1 MGLSHLPDGAAFAHF
16 YRPLCSQALVF
27 VTLTSPTVMFL
38 VPFLTFARLSRAGDA
53 FAPDV
58 GVETKPLLKF
68 ACVASTR
75 LLKQNAM
82 GTSDSHNKV
91 YYNERQGRPIGTN
104 TLDKSAAP
112 NSRGTDFL

>member
-1 MGLSHLPDGAAFAHF
+1 MEDTEQNGVSWSRSALSFPPCHVAC
-16 YRPLCSQALVF
+16 RPNHGTGCISI
-27 VTLTSPTVMFL
+27 
-38 VPFLTFARLSRAGDA
+38 LSSS
-53 FAPDV
+53 V
-58 GVETKPLLKF
+58 
-68 ACVASTR
+68 VASTR

-112 NSRGTDFL
+112 NSRGTEFL

>member
-1 MGLSHLPDGAAFAHF
+1 
-16 YRPLCSQALVF
+16 
-27 VTLTSPTVMFL
+27 MFL

-75 LLKQNAM
+75 LLKQNAT

-104 TLDKSAAP
+104 TLDKSAPRTAGVQTFY
-112 NSRGTDFL
+112 NRSHRFIITWEQNKETVSR